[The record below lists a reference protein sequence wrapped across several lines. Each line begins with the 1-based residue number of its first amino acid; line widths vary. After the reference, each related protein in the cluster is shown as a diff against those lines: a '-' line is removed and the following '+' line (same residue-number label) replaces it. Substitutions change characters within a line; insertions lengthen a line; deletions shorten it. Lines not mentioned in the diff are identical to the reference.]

1 MTDFRVLTRHPLTG
15 VIEYAEWLDD
25 ADEKNRYGVRFPSD
39 GEIYGSKDCHAIT
52 GKEAADEIERLR
64 AAIGKIVENEDQYS
78 MGWAAEIARAALAG
92 EKKDD

>member
-1 MTDFRVLTRHPLTG
+1 MTDFKVLTRHPLTG

-64 AAIGKIVENEDQYS
+64 AALEKIMQENGLYS
-78 MGWAAEIARAALAG
+78 RATQVAFDALAG
-92 EKKDD
+92 EKTND